1 MFIVVNGFV
10 PFQNNLFG
18 NGGRSI
24 KVECIAVG
32 EYEECKRSSYKRV
45 TDEDGNFTY
54 PKIPENI
61 EKKKGNYYWKNK
73 TLCGTREPNE
83 DQFSLIHA
91 YEEGIIPRMEEIA
104 RKESCGGAYD
114 VVFIEQED
122 GAGCHNNAEYQ

>member
-1 MFIVVNGFV
+1 MDEKWVHAVVTRTNIKLLENYNAGKRFHYAHHKNYMDQVMFIVVNGFV

-45 TDEDGNFTY
+45 TDEDGNFIY

-61 EKKKGNYYWKNK
+61 EKKKETTTGKTRLCVGHGNLMKIN
-73 TLCGTREPNE
+73 
-83 DQFSLIHA
+83 FH
-91 YEEGIIPRMEEIA
+91 
-104 RKESCGGAYD
+104 
-114 VVFIEQED
+114 
-122 GAGCHNNAEYQ
+122 